1 VHAEK
6 IAEAIAS
13 ALNHL
18 EDSMRALAK
27 QNESAVGD
35 SVWRAAAQTEYALFL
50 FSLSHQG
57 KSATF
62 AAKHSSTTK
71 QTEVKPAL
79 VSAQDLL
86 KEAKESL
93 TTGGIDEAHEKTWD
107 ARGYILK
114 VWDLLEKKRK
124 TTAKSAAATPS

>member
-1 VHAEK
+1 
-6 IAEAIAS
+6 
-13 ALNHL
+13 
-18 EDSMRALAK
+18 MRALAE
-27 QNESAVGD
+27 QDESAVGD
-35 SVWRAAAQTEYALFL
+35 AVWRAAAETEYALFL

-57 KSATF
+57 EYVTSS
-62 AAKHSSTTK
+62 AKHSKTTK
-71 QTEVKPAL
+71 QTEVGPAL
-79 VSAQDLL
+79 TSAQDLL

-93 TTGGIDEAHEKTWD
+93 SVGSIEEAHEKTWD